1 MTGPLTGKSLV
12 SARLPGPRPAILHTR
27 PMGDGT
33 LRYAPNAPGVQV
45 GGRKPGAGA
54 YWRRRFIVL
63 GGCLAALAGAAWS
76 LSGALTVQPT
86 RPAASTGTLDR
97 GAGTSPAG
105 TANRRGRIAASND
118 HAGPGSGRDRGTLPG
133 AAPAPAA
140 SGVAGARDRVR
151 PGFCPWHAIV
161 LSVTANQIQF
171 GPVQQPVFRL
181 SVVSTQ
187 RTACS
192 FDVGPGHLALLVK
205 AGSAR
210 IWSSGD
216 CVSGAGSV
224 VVTLRRGVPATVSI
238 AWNKNRSSPGCGLP
252 VRPVPSG
259 IYSGYGVAGPLM
271 STPLPIRL
279 R

>member
-1 MTGPLTGKSLV
+1 
-12 SARLPGPRPAILHTR
+12 
-27 PMGDGT
+27 MGDGT

-63 GGCLAALAGAAWS
+63 GGCLAALAAAAWS
-76 LSGALTVQPT
+76 LSDALTVQPM
-86 RPAASTGTLDR
+86 RSAPSAGTLDR
-97 GAGTSPAG
+97 GAAAGSSPAG
-105 TANRRGRIAASND
+105 TANRHGRIAAGND
-118 HAGPGSGRDRGTLPG
+118 HAGPGSGHDRGTLPA
-133 AAPAPAA
+133 AAPAHATP
-140 SGVAGARDRVR
+140 GVAGARDRVR

-161 LSVTANQIQF
+161 LSVTANQVQF

-216 CVSGAGSV
+216 CVNGAGSV
-224 VVTLRRGVPATVSI
+224 IVTLRRGVPATVSI

-259 IYSGYGVAGPLM
+259 SYSGYGVAGPLI
-271 STPLPIRL
+271 SAPLPIRL

>member
-1 MTGPLTGKSLV
+1 
-12 SARLPGPRPAILHTR
+12 
-27 PMGDGT
+27 MGDGT

-45 GGRKPGAGA
+45 EGRKPGAGA

-63 GGCLAALAGAAWS
+63 GSCLAALAAAAWS
-76 LSGALTVQPT
+76 LSGVLTVQPM
-86 RPAASTGTLDR
+86 RSAASTGTLDR
-97 GAGTSPAG
+97 GGAGGTSQAG
-105 TANRRGRIAASND
+105 SANRDGHIAASND
-118 HAGPGSGRDRGTLPG
+118 HAGPGSGHNGGAIPG
-133 AAPAPAA
+133 AAPARAP
-140 SGVAGARDRVR
+140 SGVAGARDRVK

-192 FDVGPGHLALLVK
+192 FDVGPGHLVLLVK
-205 AGSAR
+205 EGLAR

-216 CVSGAGSV
+216 CVNSAGSV
-224 VVTLRRGVPATVSI
+224 VVTLRRGIPATVSI

-259 IYSGYGVAGPLM
+259 TYSAYGVAGPLM
-271 STPLPIRL
+271 SAPLPIRL